1 MYTYCCLNNISQ
13 IGLKHFHENFE
24 EVHETEPSDA
34 ILVRSANMK
43 EMEFDPMLKCI
54 ARAGA
59 GVNNIPLE
67 RCADQGIVVFNTPGA
82 NANGVKELVVA
93 GMLLASRDIVGGI
106 EWLEQQEI
114 TDDLQKRAEKQKKQ
128 FAGSEIAGKKLGII
142 GLGAIGVMVANT
154 AVALGMEVHGYDP
167 YLSLKAAWNLSSN
180 IKYVQDVTDIY
191 RECDFITLHVP
202 LNDGTKEMVNAEA
215 FSMMKDGTVLLNF
228 ARDLLV
234 SESALINALESGKL
248 RKYVT
253 DFVTPNI
260 AKAPNTIITPHLGA
274 STKES
279 EDNCAV
285 MAVREVRE
293 YLKNGNIT
301 NSVNYPSCDMGVCKT
316 AGRISVNHKNE
327 PNMLA
332 QLTGVLGEEGVNVAN
347 VTNASR
353 GNWAYTMLDTD
364 SPLTEEIADR
374 IAGIGGVRKVRI
386 IK

>member
-1 MYTYCCLNNISQ
+1 
-13 IGLKHFHENFE
+13 
-24 EVHETEPSDA
+24 
-34 ILVRSANMK
+34 
-43 EMEFDPMLKCI
+43 
-54 ARAGA
+54 
-59 GVNNIPLE
+59 
-67 RCADQGIVVFNTPGA
+67 
-82 NANGVKELVVA
+82 
-93 GMLLASRDIVGGI
+93 
-106 EWLEQQEI
+106 
-114 TDDLQKRAEKQKKQ
+114 
-128 FAGSEIAGKKLGII
+128 
-142 GLGAIGVMVANT
+142 MVANT